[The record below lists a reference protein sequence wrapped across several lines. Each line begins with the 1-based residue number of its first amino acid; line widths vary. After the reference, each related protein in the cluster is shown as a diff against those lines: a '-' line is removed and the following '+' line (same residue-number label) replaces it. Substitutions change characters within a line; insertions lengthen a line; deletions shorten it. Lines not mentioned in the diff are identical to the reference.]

1 MKNINANGKQEKQN
15 FKVARLPKRKNTNS
29 LDKEK
34 EDAVFKLFLKFFKL
48 GFISFGGGYAV
59 IPLLYNEIYDIWN
72 VTKTEFANLVGIFEL
87 TPGSLSVNA
96 ASYVGYQ
103 VGEVAGAILSTLG
116 IVLPSFILMLIISS
130 VMKQFKE
137 SEITDSVIQGVCP
150 AAMGI
155 TCSSLI
161 FFVGTSIVDAQA
173 AQYLSTP
180 LKVNIPAIIIAVLS
194 YMGVT
199 KKDINP
205 IWITL
210 GAGVL
215 GIIML

>member
-1 MKNINANGKQEKQN
+1 M
-15 FKVARLPKRKNTNS
+15 
-29 LDKEK
+29 
-34 EDAVFKLFLKFFKL
+34 FKLFLKFLKL

-59 IPLLYNEIYDIWN
+59 IPLLYDEISDIWS

-103 VGEVAGAILSTLG
+103 VDKIPGAILSTLG

-130 VMKQFKE
+130 VMKQFEE
-137 SEITDSVIQGVCP
+137 SEITASVIQGVRP

-155 TCSSLI
+155 TCSSLV
-161 FFVGTSIVDAQA
+161 FFIGTSIINEQMP
-173 AQYLSTP
+173 QTLSDTSI
-180 LKVNIPAIIIAVLS
+180 VSIPAIIIAILS
-194 YMGVT
+194 YIGVA
-199 KKDINP
+199 KKNINP

-215 GIIML
+215 GVMIL